1 MHATAQPA
9 TEQADT
15 PDFTLGRT
23 VDAYAAL
30 APGARLEPY
39 RYRARTLRPL
49 DVEIEITHCGV
60 CHSDLHFI
68 DNDFGLSAYP
78 LVPGHEVVGEVV
90 AIGTDV
96 RHLRVGQRVGVGFL
110 AGADFTCE
118 QCAAGRDNF
127 CENWEPTCLGRE
139 GGFARRIVADSRLAF
154 PIPDAIASEHAAP
167 LMCAG
172 VTVFAPLLRYADG
185 ATRLGVIGIGG
196 LGHLAL
202 QYGRALGCHVTA
214 FTASADKEH
223 EARELGAHDVVNTS
237 ESGALAGHAGTCD
250 LLLCT
255 VAADLPWNDY
265 MGVLRRNGKLCLL
278 GFPRHDVSFAA
289 VPFVFFQRSVVSS
302 GIGSRLEITRMLEF
316 SALHQVRPQVELF
329 PMAEANA
336 ALDRVRRNEVR
347 YRAVLVNAHASD
359 DMRHVQPGAAT

>member
-1 MHATAQPA
+1 MQATIEKREPV
-9 TEQADT
+9 D
-15 PDFTLGRT
+15 RT
-23 VDAYAAL
+23 VNRSVDAYAATAAG
-30 APGARLEPY
+30 APLEPH
-39 RYRARTLRPL
+39 RYRPRPLRPM
-49 DVEIEITHCGV
+49 DVEIAITHCGV

-90 AIGTDV
+90 ALGSDV
-96 RHLRVGQRVGVGFL
+96 RQLRVGQRVGVGFL

-139 GGFARRIVADSRLAF
+139 GGFAQRIVADSRLAF

-185 ATRLGVIGIGG
+185 ATRVGVIGIGG

-202 QYGRALGCHVTA
+202 QYARALGCHVTA
-214 FTASADKEH
+214 FTTSADKET

-237 ESGALAGHAGTCD
+237 EEGALAARAGNCD

-255 VAADLPWNDY
+255 VTSDLPWNDY
-265 MGVLRRNGKLCLL
+265 LGVLRRNGKLCLL
-278 GFPRHDVSFAA
+278 GFPEHEVSIAA
-289 VPFVFFQRSVVSS
+289 VPFVFAQRSLVSS
-302 GIGSRLEITRMLEF
+302 GIGSRLEIARMLDF
-316 SALHQVRPQVELF
+316 SARHHIRPQVELF
-329 PMAEANA
+329 PMREVNT
-336 ALDRVRRNEVR
+336 ALERLRKNDVR
-347 YRAVLVNAHASD
+347 YRAVLVND
-359 DMRHVQPGAAT
+359 